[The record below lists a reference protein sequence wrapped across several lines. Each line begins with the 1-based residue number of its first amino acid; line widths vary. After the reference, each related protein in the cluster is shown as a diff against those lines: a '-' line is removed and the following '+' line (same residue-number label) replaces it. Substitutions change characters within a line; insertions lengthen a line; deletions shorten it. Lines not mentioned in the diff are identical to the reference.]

1 MRIQN
6 LGSHQK
12 RGNAARLYG
21 GGRRQGERFDSDF
34 WAQTRRGEREVFCGL
49 RSRRGSKKKRGPY
62 AGQGAGAQNIRRK
75 RTKLWLRHSFIPEFI
90 NLSFYALL
98 PEVLA
103 KIGAFLT
110 PLRFIL

>member
-1 MRIQN
+1 MRRASSATGAGKGRVSI
-6 LGSHQK
+6 LTSGLK
-12 RGNAARLYG
+12 RAWESVKFSTDCAVAAV
-21 GGRRQGERFDSDF
+21 
-34 WAQTRRGEREVFCGL
+34 A
-49 RSRRGSKKKRGPY
+49 KKKRGPY

-110 PLRFIL
+110 PLRFIP